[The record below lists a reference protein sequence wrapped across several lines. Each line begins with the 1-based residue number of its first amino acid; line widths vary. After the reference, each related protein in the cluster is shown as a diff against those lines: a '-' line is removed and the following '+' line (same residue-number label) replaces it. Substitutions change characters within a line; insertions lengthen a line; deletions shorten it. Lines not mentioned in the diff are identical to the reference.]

1 MLVAGEPLK
10 TDILKVG
17 HHGSCSA
24 TGLPFLQ
31 AAQPAVGIY
40 SAGINNPYGHPCAA
54 TINKLHQFGVLVQGT
69 DVNGS
74 MIATVTENGYRI
86 TNTDV
91 KDLR

>member
-1 MLVAGEPLK
+1 
-10 TDILKVG
+10 
-17 HHGSCSA
+17 
-24 TGLPFLQ
+24 
-31 AAQPAVGIY
+31 
-40 SAGINNPYGHPCAA
+40 
-54 TINKLHQFGVLVQGT
+54 LVQGT